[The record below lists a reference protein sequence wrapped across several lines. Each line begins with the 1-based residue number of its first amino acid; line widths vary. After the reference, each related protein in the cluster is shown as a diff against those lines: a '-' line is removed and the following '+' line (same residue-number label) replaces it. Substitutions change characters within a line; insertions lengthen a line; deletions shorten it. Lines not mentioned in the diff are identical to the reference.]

1 MILVHGGGKQSTA
14 WMWPLLLFLLGKNAK
29 VRVKGKMHPGQKQ
42 LYYGDNTTS
51 VLCKADTMEL
61 MKTTWPTHRAGEL
74 MLRLLISQRS
84 LRVMMYLATS
94 SQALE
99 KNFERRTLSTA
110 APIPPNCGSDMKFF
124 LHLRWNLSCPVWKRP
139 TVNHYYTWW
148 CKRWNEKLSAAP

>member
-29 VRVKGKMHPGQKQ
+29 VRVQGKMHPEQKQ
-42 LYYGDNTTS
+42 LHYGDNTTS

-94 SQALE
+94 SQALWGG
-99 KNFERRTLSTA
+99 TLPSNGHHRESTLLGKSGGWGPA
-110 APIPPNCGSDMKFF
+110 YP
-124 LHLRWNLSCPVWKRP
+124 
-139 TVNHYYTWW
+139 Y
-148 CKRWNEKLSAAP
+148 